1 MSYRFLD
8 TGITLTIKTMEKK
21 ESYIVIDGV
30 RYDPVKQ
37 EVDATGF
44 ASCKGCVFSAGDD
57 CTLPKID
64 GFSIDCGGDHIL
76 VSRGEVAAKQRLTER
91 SEKEL
96 GQDKPIVFKII
107 GPPPEPDK
115 TDKEPDEKED
125 AKASSVN
132 VIVIDKEDKDF
143 VFTGAIKTA
152 TLIADKPKRP
162 GAIGKRS
169 YYSFPNGVEAEDIC
183 RYLPF
188 NLGNVVKY
196 VCRAG
201 RKDPKKKA
209 LDLQKAMD
217 YLENEIKRMEEE
229 DD

>member
-1 MSYRFLD
+1 
-8 TGITLTIKTMEKK
+8 MEKK

-37 EVDATGF
+37 KFDGLGLG
-44 ASCKGCVFSAGDD
+44 SCKGCVFNAGSE
-57 CTLPKID
+57 CTLPNILGLSLFCD
-64 GFSIDCGGDHIL
+64 GNHTF
-76 VSRGEVAAKQRLTER
+76 VSRGEVAAQQRLTER

-96 GQDKPIVFKII
+96 DLDNPIGFSNAKLNTL

-115 TDKEPDEKED
+115 
-125 AKASSVN
+125 
-132 VIVIDKEDKDF
+132 
-143 VFTGAIKTA
+143 
-152 TLIADKPKRP
+152 ADKVKRS

>member
-8 TGITLTIKTMEKK
+8 TGITLRLKTMEKK
-21 ESYIVIDGV
+21 ESYIVIEGV

-37 EVDATGF
+37 KFDGLGVG
-44 ASCKGCVFSAGDD
+44 SCKGCVFNAGSE
-57 CTLPKID
+57 CTLPNIV
-64 GFSIDCGGDHIL
+64 GLSLSCGGNHTF
-76 VSRGEVAAKQRLTER
+76 VSRGEVAAQQRLTER

-96 GQDKPIVFKII
+96 DLDNPIGFSNAKLNTL

-115 TDKEPDEKED
+115 
-125 AKASSVN
+125 
-132 VIVIDKEDKDF
+132 
-143 VFTGAIKTA
+143 
-152 TLIADKPKRP
+152 ADKVKRS

>member
-1 MSYRFLD
+1 M
-8 TGITLTIKTMEKK
+8 GKK
-21 ESYIVIDGV
+21 VNYLMFDGV
-30 RYDPVKQ
+30 KYEAVEQ
-37 EVDATGF
+37 EKNISGACDGCCFLTVDGVCAMPGT
-44 ASCKGCVFSAGDD
+44 
-57 CTLPKID
+57 D
-64 GFSIDCGGDHIL
+64 GFSISCDDGFIF
-76 VSRGEVAAKQRLTER
+76 VNEWEVAAQQRLTER

-96 GQDKPIVFKII
+96 DLDNPIAIASDKVKIVGQ
-107 GPPPEPDK
+107 GSQEPN
-115 TDKEPDEKED
+115 EK
-125 AKASSVN
+125 V
-132 VIVIDKEDKDF
+132 
-143 VFTGAIKTA
+143 
-152 TLIADKPKRP
+152 KRP

-183 RYLPF
+183 RYLSF

-209 LDLQKAMD
+209 LDLRKAMD